1 MNTKQVIVMRTD
13 LNMRKGKMCAQA
25 AHASLGIIL
34 SQMTKTKQ
42 GKDYSW
48 ACYQLFAH
56 ENDAFEHWIQAGQK
70 KIVVGVDSEEA
81 LLALYNAAKMKSLP
95 VHLVTDSGLT
105 EFKGI
110 PTNTCI
116 AIGPTESNKV
126 DELTGNLKLL

>member
-1 MNTKQVIVMRTD
+1 MNTKQVIVIRTD

-34 SQMTKTKQ
+34 KQMTKTKQ
-42 GKDYSW
+42 GKDYNW
-48 ACYQLFAH
+48 FCYQLFTH
-56 ENDAFEHWIQAGQK
+56 EKDAFEHWVEAGQK

-81 LLALYNAAKMKSLP
+81 LLALYDAAKIKSLP

-105 EFKGI
+105 EFKGN

-116 AIGPTESNKV
+116 AIGPAESDKI